1 MMYLVTFFNNGA
13 PVCHWHGFAT
23 YGDARRA
30 LADADASIPLHWD
43 WAIHGAEDDP
53 APARIRLTTDWGWS
67 GQSV

>member
-30 LADADASIPLHWD
+30 IADADASIPLHWD
-43 WAIHGAEDDP
+43 WRIDEWGAG
-53 APARIRLTTDWGWS
+53 A
-67 GQSV
+67 